1 MDKPF
6 PSLEEL
12 ATRPPSAEARGQT
25 LVIRELTVRDFYA
38 AHVLA
43 SIAQHYTDSEAAAA
57 ARVAFDFADAAV
69 AERVRCR

>member
-1 MDKPF
+1 MDKLL

-12 ATRPPSAEARGQT
+12 AMRPPSAEARGQT

-43 SIAQHYTDSEAAAA
+43 SIAQHYPEGEAAEA
-57 ARVAFDFADAAV
+57 ARAAFKFADAAV
-69 AERVRCR
+69 EERARCR